1 MARLRSATLKNRNTR
16 STTAFAWAHVDWLMA
31 LFSVQGLCQ
40 FIVNRMNFFACFFST
55 RLGRQLIVEISD
67 LTKLLFIQV
76 FNPDHTIAGR
86 FTSPPVTR

>member
-86 FTSPPVTR
+86 FTRRQ